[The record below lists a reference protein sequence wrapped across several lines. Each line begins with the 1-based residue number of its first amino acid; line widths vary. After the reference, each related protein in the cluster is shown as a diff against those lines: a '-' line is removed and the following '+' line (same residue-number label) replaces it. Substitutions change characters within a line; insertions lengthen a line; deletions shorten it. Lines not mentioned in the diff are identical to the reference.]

1 MLEELKDRLINIFTS
16 RLTLFYLVIVVL
28 AGVLIHRCFT
38 LQILHGQEYLDNFVL
53 EQEKTRNLAATRGN
67 IYDRNGNLLAY
78 SELAYSVKIEDTF
91 ETGSKKNAALNEMI
105 VSLIHMVEK
114 NGDSINMDF
123 KIYLDEDGRFAYS
136 VSGAQLMRFL
146 ADIYDHTYTEDLT
159 EEEKASTPTEVME
172 YLSRPTGKGYHYAI
186 GSYAN
191 PDDKDSWQ
199 PGEGLTREEWLG
211 LINVRFAM
219 SQTAFRKYIGTIIAS
234 DISNETVAVLME
246 NADQLPGVSIEEDTV
261 RKYVDSFYFAHLLGY
276 TGKISSDEIDSLN
289 ELAVSEGRAAD
300 SYSVTDVVGKSGIE
314 SYMETT
320 LQGQKGF
327 ERVMVDTTGK
337 VISVLERQEP
347 SAGNDVYLTID
358 HDLTIA
364 VYQIL
369 EQKLA
374 GLISSKIIDAK
385 EDTSGATSSEI
396 KIPIYDVYFATIDNN
411 ILNYRHFAASNAKE
425 TERKVQAL
433 YDEYKARVYDT
444 LLTEIRDTR
453 TSYVDLPLEYQ
464 VYQSNLVSLLQK
476 NNVIITD
483 AIDVNDST
491 YIAWTQEETISL
503 GEYLDYCIAK
513 NWIDTS
519 RLELNEK
526 YATSG
531 EISLALQDYM
541 IKTADQTSD
550 FQKKIFKYMLLGD
563 VITGKDICMLLY
575 EQDAIEIP
583 IDEMEALES
592 GQISAF
598 KFMMNRITNI
608 DITPAQ
614 LALDPCNAS
623 VVITDVHNGQVLAIV
638 SYPGYNNNK
647 MANTID
653 ADYYAQLMSDKA
665 APMLNYATQY
675 KAAPGSTFKIV
686 SATAGLM
693 EGAVDLDTKIDCVYL
708 FESVTPS
715 PHCWSRYGHGEEKL
729 VTAIRDSCN
738 YFFYEV
744 GFRLA
749 TDGQDAEGVPIY
761 NDSKGLNT
769 LYSYADEFGLSEKSG
784 VEISEYAPD
793 VSNSDAVRS
802 AIGQGTNSYT
812 TTQLA
817 RYAATIANSGTC
829 YQLTLLD
836 HTTDPNGKTLTAFSP
851 VVRNQINLPQNYW
864 DAIHEGMRLVVE
876 NKKYF
881 SDLAVQVAGKTG
893 TAEQTKSR
901 PNHALFICYA
911 PSDQPE
917 IAMATRVPF
926 GYSSDYAAQISRD
939 IIKYY
944 YGLAETDELLT
955 GTADTPDAGITNEM

>member
-1 MLEELKDRLINIFTS
+1 
-16 RLTLFYLVIVVL
+16 
-28 AGVLIHRCFT
+28 
-38 LQILHGQEYLDNFVL
+38 
-53 EQEKTRNLAATRGN
+53 
-67 IYDRNGNLLAY
+67 
-78 SELAYSVKIEDTF
+78 
-91 ETGSKKNAALNEMI
+91 
-105 VSLIHMVEK
+105 
-114 NGDSINMDF
+114 
-123 KIYLDEDGRFAYS
+123 
-136 VSGAQLMRFL
+136 
-146 ADIYDHTYTEDLT
+146 
-159 EEEKASTPTEVME
+159 
-172 YLSRPTGKGYHYAI
+172 
-186 GSYAN
+186 
-191 PDDKDSWQ
+191 
-199 PGEGLTREEWLG
+199 
-211 LINVRFAM
+211 
-219 SQTAFRKYIGTIIAS
+219 
-234 DISNETVAVLME
+234 
-246 NADQLPGVSIEEDTV
+246 
-261 RKYVDSFYFAHLLGY
+261 
-276 TGKISSDEIDSLN
+276 
-289 ELAVSEGRAAD
+289 
-300 SYSVTDVVGKSGIE
+300 
-314 SYMETT
+314 
-320 LQGQKGF
+320 
-327 ERVMVDTTGK
+327 
-337 VISVLERQEP
+337 
-347 SAGNDVYLTID
+347 
-358 HDLTIA
+358 
-364 VYQIL
+364 
-369 EQKLA
+369 
-374 GLISSKIIDAK
+374 
-385 EDTSGATSSEI
+385 
-396 KIPIYDVYFATIDNN
+396 
-411 ILNYRHFAASNAKE
+411 
-425 TERKVQAL
+425 
-433 YDEYKARVYDT
+433 
-444 LLTEIRDTR
+444 
-453 TSYVDLPLEYQ
+453 
-464 VYQSNLVSLLQK
+464 
-476 NNVIITD
+476 
-483 AIDVNDST
+483 
-491 YIAWTQEETISL
+491 
-503 GEYLDYCIAK
+503 
-513 NWIDTS
+513 
-519 RLELNEK
+519 
-526 YATSG
+526 
-531 EISLALQDYM
+531 M
-541 IKTADQTSD
+541 IKMADQTSD

-851 VVRNQINLPQNYW
+851 VVRNQISLPQNYW